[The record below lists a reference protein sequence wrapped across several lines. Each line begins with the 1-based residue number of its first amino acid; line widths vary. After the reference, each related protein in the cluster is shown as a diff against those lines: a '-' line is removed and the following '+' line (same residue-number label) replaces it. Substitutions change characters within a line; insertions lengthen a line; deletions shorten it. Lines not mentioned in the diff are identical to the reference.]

1 MQEVKI
7 VNLNAKNIVYMHEGG
22 KVLIH
27 LTKRYK

>member
-27 LTKRYK
+27 LTKR